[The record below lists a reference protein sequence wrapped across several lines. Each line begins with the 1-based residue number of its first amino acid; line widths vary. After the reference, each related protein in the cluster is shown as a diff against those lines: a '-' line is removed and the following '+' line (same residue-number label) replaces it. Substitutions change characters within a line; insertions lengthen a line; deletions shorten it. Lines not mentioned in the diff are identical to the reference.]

1 MACDTSSDSQNI
13 SCRQNLYTEP
23 DIQPC
28 TVSCTEENSSKEALQ
43 TDLSAVGSLCW
54 ETLNGSA
61 LAYFG
66 DAVFELL
73 VRRQLL
79 STGISNPGKLSAMAL
94 TFVRATAQS
103 AGLEALLPIL
113 TAEEEAVYRRGR
125 NAAGPH
131 PKSATVGEYRRA
143 TGLEA
148 LFGYLYLKGDS
159 ARLETL
165 FARYYQDR
173 SSHENEEH
181 P

>member
-1 MACDTSSDSQNI
+1 MACDTSGGSQDT
-13 SCRQNLYTEP
+13 SCVQNLCTEP
-23 DIQPC
+23 LHP
-28 TVSCTEENSSKEALQ
+28 
-43 TDLSAVGSLCW
+43 DLPAVGSFCA
-54 ETLNGSA
+54 ETLNGSV

-103 AGLEALLPIL
+103 AGMEALLPLL

-165 FARYYQDR
+165 FACYYQDR
-173 SSHENEEH
+173 SSRENEEH